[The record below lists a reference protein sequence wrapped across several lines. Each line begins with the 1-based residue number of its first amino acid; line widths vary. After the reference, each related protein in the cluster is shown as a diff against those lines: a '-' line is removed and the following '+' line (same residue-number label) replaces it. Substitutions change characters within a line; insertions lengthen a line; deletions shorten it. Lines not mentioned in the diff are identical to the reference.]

1 VKSPSE
7 VQTGRR
13 ETVRISAR
21 SLLGEA
27 LLLFLVLFLPGY
39 LAQPATSDGRRVDT
53 LRTMLESVI
62 LGVPQVLLILHL
74 LSIQQDVPLG
84 HFGIYR
90 PRLRDGLLAALA
102 FAGALALAAPLVAG
116 MALVPALRDL
126 GSTGY
131 RWNLRSGWELPLAIV
146 FGLTAGYR
154 EELYFRAYL
163 LGRFE
168 QAGVPRAGG
177 VAVSTALFALGH
189 LYEGILGVALALVLG
204 LFFSLVYLRSRS
216 LHVPAV
222 AHGLF
227 NAAVL
232 ALGLVAPGLPGVG

>member
-1 VKSPSE
+1 VL
-7 VQTGRR
+7 T
-13 ETVRISAR
+13 SAR

-39 LAQPATSDGRRVDT
+39 LSQPAGASAAQVDT
-53 LRTMLESVI
+53 VRAMLESVI
-62 LGVPQVLLILHL
+62 LGVPQVLLVVHL
-74 LSIQQDVPLG
+74 LRVQPEVPLE
-84 HFGIYR
+84 HFGLYR
-90 PRLRDGLLAALA
+90 PRLRDGLYAAGA
-102 FAGALALAAPLVAG
+102 FVGALALAAPLVAA
-116 MALVPALRDL
+116 MALVPALREIA
-126 GSTGY
+126 STGY
-131 RWNLRSGWELPLAIV
+131 RWSLRSAWELPLALA

-168 QAGVPRAGG
+168 QTGIPRAAG

-189 LYEGILGVALALVLG
+189 LYEGVLGVALAIIMG
-204 LFFSLVYLRSRS
+204 LYFSLVYLRSRS

-227 NAAVL
+227 NAALL
-232 ALGLVAPGLPGVG
+232 ALGLVAPGLPGAG

>member
-1 VKSPSE
+1 VA
-7 VQTGRR
+7 TG
-13 ETVRISAR
+13 AR
-21 SLLGEA
+21 HLLFEA

-39 LAQPATSDGRRVDT
+39 IAQPAATAGGSGDT
-53 LRTMLESVI
+53 VRAMLVALL
-62 LGVPQVLLILHL
+62 LGAPQVLLILHL
-74 LSIQQDVPLG
+74 LWIQPEVPLE

-90 PRLRDGLLAALA
+90 PHVRDWLLAALA
-102 FAGALALAAPLVAG
+102 FAGSVALAVPFVAG

-131 RWNLRSGWELPLAIV
+131 RWSLRSAWELPLALA
-146 FGLTAGYR
+146 FGLVAGYR

-168 QAGVPRAGG
+168 QAGVPRAAA
-177 VAVSTALFALGH
+177 VAVSTALFGLGH
-189 LYEGILGVALALVLG
+189 LYEGILGLALALVMG
-204 LFFSLVYLRSRS
+204 AYFSLVYLRSRS

-227 NAAVL
+227 NAAAL
-232 ALGLVAPGLPGVG
+232 AVSLFAPGLPGVA

>member
-1 VKSPSE
+1 M
-7 VQTGRR
+7 
-13 ETVRISAR
+13 SAHG
-21 SLLGEA
+21 LLGEA
-27 LLLFLVLFLPGY
+27 VLLFLVLFLPGY
-39 LAQPATSDGRRVDT
+39 LAQPVGTSAAQVDT
-53 LRTMLESVI
+53 VRAMLESVI

-74 LSIQQDVPLG
+74 LRLQTGGAARALRPLPAAASR
-84 HFGIYR
+84 R
-90 PRLRDGLLAALA
+90 PVDAAARLV
-102 FAGALALAAPLVAG
+102 GALALAAPLVAA

-131 RWNLRSGWELPLAIV
+131 RWNLRTAWELPLALA

-168 QAGVPRAGG
+168 QTGIPRAAG

-189 LYEGILGVALALVLG
+189 LYEGILGVALALVMG
-204 LFFSLVYLRSRS
+204 LYFSLVYLRSRS

-227 NAAVL
+227 NTALL
-232 ALGLVAPGLPGVG
+232 ALGLFVPGLPGTG

>member
-1 VKSPSE
+1 M
-7 VQTGRR
+7 
-13 ETVRISAR
+13 SAH

-27 LLLFLVLFLPGY
+27 VLLFLVLFLPGY
-39 LAQPATSDGRRVDT
+39 LAQPAGTSAVQVDT
-53 LRTMLESVI
+53 VRAMLESVI

-74 LSIQQDVPLG
+74 LRLQPEVPLE
-84 HFGIYR
+84 HFGLYR
-90 PRLRDGLLAALA
+90 PRLSDALRA
-102 FAGALALAAPLVAG
+102 AGASVGALVIAAPLVAA
-116 MALVPALRDL
+116 MALVPALREL

-131 RWNLRSGWELPLAIV
+131 RWNLHTAWELPLALA

-168 QAGVPRAGG
+168 QTGIPRAAGVA
-177 VAVSTALFALGH
+177 ASTALFALGH
-189 LYEGILGVALALVLG
+189 LYEGILGVALALVMG
-204 LFFSLVYLRSRS
+204 LYFSLVYLRSRS

-227 NAAVL
+227 NTALL
-232 ALGLVAPGLPGVG
+232 ALGLFMPGLPGAG